1 MFFQHLFLSIFL
13 FQPTALIEGESRYFC
28 EGINET
34 LGYDLILELKS
45 NSTHMKFYKHEE
57 LNLIPEVKSKI
68 VFQIEDYLIA
78 YNKEEN
84 GNLAY
89 IFDGEMLISAYM
101 QSIEESN
108 TFYPKLVVGEY
119 KCVKTI

>member
-1 MFFQHLFLSIFL
+1 MVL
-13 FQPTALIEGESRYFC
+13 TDVESRYFC

-45 NSTHMKFYKHEE
+45 NSTHMRFYKHEE
-57 LNLIPEVKSKI
+57 LDLIPEVKSKI

-78 YNKEEN
+78 YNEEEN
-84 GNLAY
+84 GKLAY
-89 IFDGEMLISAYM
+89 IFDGELLISAYI
-101 QSIEESN
+101 QSKEESN
-108 TFYPKLVVGEY
+108 TFYPKLIVGEY